1 MSMQID
7 IDVKDIDVHLDADS
21 LHGRLVS
28 AFVFFARRNPSHA
41 TPEEDVLMVQ
51 KMV

>member
-28 AFVFFARRNPSHA
+28 IATMA
-41 TPEEDVLMVQ
+41 TP
-51 KMV
+51 